1 MRNIICLALLL
12 GASTPALAQDANS
25 QDFANRE
32 VVVSANR
39 RQFGNY
45 EQMPLVGLRRTAD
58 FAVQYVSI
66 AGDTRDQA
74 KRRDE
79 IFAMVRGAIDLA
91 ARRGVDLAT
100 GQIVVEALTLDN
112 YRNLPLLNDGRP
124 DSERVSFIVKTRLAE
139 AGDAKAA
146 LERIEAFIKAVP
158 PVGRAE
164 MRQEGSLTLSVVGP
178 DKYRGQIVD
187 LVSADAK
194 ATAARLGPD
203 YAVEARGLDRPVEWA
218 RATLTEVFLYV
229 PYSYTVV
236 PTRR

>member
-1 MRNIICLALLL
+1 CLALLL
-12 GASTPALAQDANS
+12 ATSAPALAQDANS
-25 QDFANRE
+25 QDFAKRE

-100 GQIVVEALTLDN
+100 GQIVVEALTLEN
-112 YRNLPLLNDGRP
+112 YRNLPLL
-124 DSERVSFIVKTRLAE
+124 
-139 AGDAKAA
+139 
-146 LERIEAFIKAVP
+146 
-158 PVGRAE
+158 
-164 MRQEGSLTLSVVGP
+164 
-178 DKYRGQIVD
+178 
-187 LVSADAK
+187 
-194 ATAARLGPD
+194 
-203 YAVEARGLDRPVEWA
+203 
-218 RATLTEVFLYV
+218 
-229 PYSYTVV
+229 
-236 PTRR
+236 